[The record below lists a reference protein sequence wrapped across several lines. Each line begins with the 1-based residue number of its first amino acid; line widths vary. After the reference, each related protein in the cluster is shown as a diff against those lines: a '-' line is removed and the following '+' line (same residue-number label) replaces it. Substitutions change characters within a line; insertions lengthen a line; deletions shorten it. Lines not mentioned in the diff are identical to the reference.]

1 MQVVPSSQLE
11 LVRLLPPLVRSSLDG
26 LPDFFKP
33 CDGPLD
39 AFWLDSHNARLDIVP
54 VPGITNLPHLAY
66 HEASVESLDTGE
78 DVLDAMKLR
87 RVGGIEEGSP
97 SKLLKSFS
105 YSLGVMNLE
114 VVHEDHDIS
123 TVSKPETKLVEKV

>member
-1 MQVVPSSQLE
+1 M
-11 LVRLLPPLVRSSLDG
+11 
-26 LPDFFKP
+26 
-33 CDGPLD
+33 
-39 AFWLDSHNARLDIVP
+39 
-54 VPGITNLPHLAY
+54 PGITYLPHLVD